1 MIKINYDLLT
11 SGENVDYKMNRLS
24 CYFQGQPFTGIAYE
38 FKFGFVLVEAI
49 CINSWLVEYI
59 SFFADGTG
67 RFKRYEWR

>member
-1 MIKINYDLLT
+1 MIKIDYDLLT
-11 SGENVDYKMNRLS
+11 SGEYVDYEMNQLLY
-24 CYFQGQPFTGIAYE
+24 YFQGQLFTGIAYE